1 MKDKAKAMVMASFV
15 ADSLALGV
23 HWVYNTHVID
33 RKFGRVEHLE
43 KPLSKTYHGTKD
55 AGDFTHYGDQTV
67 VLLESM
73 AVGPGFDLNRFSQ
86 SWESLFESYTG
97 YFDNATKET
106 LENFAAGSGPES
118 SGSGSTDLAGA
129 SRIAPIAYMYREDRE
144 TMIAAS
150 RAQTAMSHNNPL
162 VVESAEF
169 FARVLWHILRGSAPT
184 AAMEQVCG
192 EELKEDR
199 ISEWVG
205 AGIKSTDVDTRSA
218 IANFGQACEIEM
230 ALPSTVHLIAK
241 YENDLKVSLVENVMA
256 GGDSAARGMLAGMV
270 LGAHLGYGAIPE
282 TWLRELNKAGRI
294 TELLDLIGNNINLR
308 NLI

>member
-23 HWVYNTHVID
+23 HWVYNTQVID

-43 KPLSKTYHGTKD
+43 KPLGIAYHGTKD

-67 VLLESM
+67 VLLESV
-73 AVGPGFDLNRFSQ
+73 ADGSGFELSRFSQ
-86 SWESLFESYTG
+86 KWRSFFEGYTG

-106 LENFAAGSGPES
+106 LENFAAGRGPES

-129 SRIAPIAYMYREDRE
+129 SRIAPIVYMYREDRE

-150 RAQTAMSHNNPL
+150 RAQTAMSHKNPR

-169 FARVLWHILRGSAPT
+169 FARVLWHVLRGSAPS

-192 EELKEDR
+192 EELKEET
-199 ISEWVG
+199 IGEWVG

-218 IANFGQACEIEM
+218 IADFGQPCEIEM
-230 ALPSTVHLIAK
+230 AFPSTVHLIAK
-241 YENDLKVSLVENVMA
+241 YENDLKTSLVENVMA
-256 GGDSAARGMLAGMV
+256 GGDSASRGMLAGMV

-294 TELLDLIGNNINLR
+294 TELLDVIDNDINFK
-308 NLI
+308 NFV

>member
-23 HWVYNTHVID
+23 HWVYNSHVID

-43 KPLSKTYHGTKD
+43 KPLGKAYHGTKD

-67 VLLESM
+67 VLLESV
-73 AVGPGFDLNRFSQ
+73 ADGSGFELSRFSQ
-86 SWESLFESYTG
+86 KWRSFFEGYTG

-106 LENFAAGSGPES
+106 LGNFAAGSRPEA

-129 SRIAPIAYMYREDRE
+129 SRIAPIVYMYREDRE

-150 RAQTAMSHNNPL
+150 RTQTAMSHNNPL

-169 FARVLWHILRGSAPT
+169 FARVLWHVLRGDAPT
-184 AAMEQVCG
+184 EAMKRVCG
-192 EELKEDR
+192 EELKDDA
-199 ISEWVG
+199 IGEWVG
-205 AGIKSTDVDTRSA
+205 AGIKSTGVDTRSA
-218 IANFGQACEIEM
+218 IAGFGQACEIEM

-241 YENDLKVSLVENVMA
+241 YENDLKASLVENVMA
-256 GGDSAARGMLAGMV
+256 GGDSASRGMLAGMV

-282 TWLRELNKAGRI
+282 IWLRELNKARRI
-294 TELLDLIGNNINLR
+294 AELLNRIDDR
-308 NLI
+308 C

>member
-43 KPLSKTYHGTKD
+43 KPLGKTYHGTKE

-67 VLLESM
+67 VLLESV
-73 AVGPGFDLNRFSQ
+73 AEGPGFDLTRFSRN
-86 SWESLFESYTG
+86 WRSLFESYTG

-106 LENFAAGSGPES
+106 LEKFAAGSGPES

-129 SRIAPIAYMYREDRE
+129 SRIAPIVYLYREDRE

-150 RAQTAMSHNNPL
+150 RAQTAMSHKNPL
-162 VVESAEF
+162 VVKSAEF
-169 FARVLWHILRGSAPT
+169 FARVLWHVLRGSAPT

-192 EELKEDR
+192 EVNEDT
-199 ISEWVG
+199 IGEWVG

-218 IANFGQACEIEM
+218 IADFGQACEIEM
-230 ALPSTVHLIAK
+230 AFPSTVHLIVK
-241 YENDLKVSLVENVMA
+241 YENDLKASLVENVMA
-256 GGDSAARGMLAGMV
+256 GGDSASRGMLAGMV
-270 LGAHLGYGAIPE
+270 LGAHLGYGDIPE

-294 TELLDLIGNNINLR
+294 TELLDGIDNVINLK

>member
-43 KPLSKTYHGTKD
+43 KPLGKAYHGTKD

-67 VLLESM
+67 VLLESV
-73 AVGPGFDLNRFSQ
+73 AEGSGFDLNRFSQ
-86 SWESLFESYTG
+86 SWKSLFESYTG

-169 FARVLWHILRGSAPT
+169 FARVLWHVMRGNAPA
-184 AAMEQVCG
+184 AAMEHVCG
-192 EELKEDR
+192 EELKKDT
-199 ISEWVG
+199 IGEWVG

-241 YENDLKVSLVENVMA
+241 YENDLKASLLENVMA

-282 TWLRELNKAGRI
+282 TWLRELNKTGRI
-294 TELLDLIGNNINLR
+294 TELLDVIDGR
-308 NLI
+308 G

>member
-43 KPLSKTYHGTKD
+43 KPLGKSYHGTKD
-55 AGDFTHYGDQTV
+55 AGDFTHYGDQTL
-67 VLLESM
+67 VLLESV
-73 AVGPGFDLNRFSQ
+73 AECSGFDLIRFSQ
-86 SWESLFESYTG
+86 SWRSFFESYAG
-97 YFDNATKET
+97 YFDKATKET

-129 SRIAPIAYMYREDRE
+129 SRIAPIVYTYREDLE

-169 FARVLWHILRGSAPT
+169 FTRVLWHVLRGNAPT
-184 AAMEQVCG
+184 AAMERVCG
-192 EELKEDR
+192 EELKEDTM
-199 ISEWVG
+199 SDWVD
-205 AGIKSTDVDTRSA
+205 AGVKSTDVDTRSA
-218 IANFGQACEIEM
+218 IASFGQACEIDM
-230 ALPSTVHLIAK
+230 AFPSTVHLIAK
-241 YENDLKVSLVENVMA
+241 YENDLKASLMENVMA
-256 GGDSAARGMLAGMV
+256 GGDSASRGMLAGMV

-282 TWLRELNKAGRI
+282 TWLSELNKAGRI
-294 TELLDLIGNNINLR
+294 TGLLDVIDDR
-308 NLI
+308 